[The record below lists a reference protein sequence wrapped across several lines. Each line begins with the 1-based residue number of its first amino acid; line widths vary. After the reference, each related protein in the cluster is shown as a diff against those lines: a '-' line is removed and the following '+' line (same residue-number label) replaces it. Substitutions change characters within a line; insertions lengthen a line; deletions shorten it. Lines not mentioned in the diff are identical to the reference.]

1 MKIKYQIIA
10 NKIIISLFVSTVLF
24 GCKKEMTFSDQP
36 SYIEFTES
44 EMIIDVTTE
53 TKTVRIEVEATPEY
67 SEYPSVRVDTVKT
80 SAKHNFHFINTVDV
94 MAGNSL
100 GKFTPILG
108 TKKSYRD
115 IVIIPENIKDR
126 VVITYTIGSNFIDE
140 NEPENLIKELTV
152 ILQPKSDE

>member
-1 MKIKYQIIA
+1 MKKIALMAILSSIFFTSCEKSGFFAETPLDPTYFGFLTSELII
-10 NKIIISLFVSTVLF
+10 
-24 GCKKEMTFSDQP
+24 E
-36 SYIEFTES
+36 
-44 EMIIDVTTE
+44 VTPD
-53 TKTVRIEVEATPEY
+53 TKSFRIEVEATPKS
-67 SEYPSVRVDTVKT
+67 SEYTSVRIDPIKT

-94 MAGNSL
+94 MADNSL

-115 IVIIPENIKDR
+115 VSIIPENIKDR
-126 VVITYTIGSNFIDE
+126 VVITYTTGDYFIDE